1 MSTEKGKIGFVTDEI
16 CDLPEEIINENNI
29 GVVRYKI
36 DFQELAEMPGNV
48 YQKIREGEKRGIKN
62 LLVKTS
68 QPSINDFLSVFK
80 EKLKDFEE
88 VLCITFS
95 SKVSGAYNSAM
106 QAKKFLEKELQ
117 DKVHIFDSLRG
128 TGCEGLVIL
137 KAISLLKE
145 KMNVSDIISNLTKE
159 LPNIKMAAI
168 YQKSQWLEASGRLP
182 SLANV
187 IINRAEKMDIKPIF
201 GFKNGKLNIIAI
213 KKNVKDLSVALFEEF
228 EKSTQKARE
237 SGRKII
243 VAITHADNMEQV
255 EKLKTMILNLKN
267 TEIAFI
273 NLVCFPVG
281 GHIGPGTLIVSWNQ

>member
-145 KMNVSDIISNLTKE
+145 KMNVSEIISNLTKE

-213 KKNVKDLSVALFEEF
+213 KKNVKDLSAALFEEF
-228 EKSTQKARE
+228 EKSTKKARE
-237 SGRKII
+237 SGKKIL

>member
-1 MSTEKGKIGFVTDEI
+1 MPTEKEKIGLVTDEI

-36 DFQELAEMPGNV
+36 DFQELAELPGNV

-80 EKLKDFEE
+80 EKLKNFEE

-213 KKNVKDLSVALFEEF
+213 KKNVKDLSAALFEEF
-228 EKSTQKARE
+228 ERSTRKARE

-255 EKLKTMILNLKN
+255 EKLKTMVLNLKN

-281 GHIGPGTLIVSWNQ
+281 GHIGPGTLILSWNQ

>member
-1 MSTEKGKIGFVTDEI
+1 MSTEKGKIGLVTDEI

-36 DFQELAEMPGNV
+36 DFQELAELPGNV
-48 YQKIREGEKRGIKN
+48 YQKIREGERRGIKN

-80 EKLKDFEE
+80 EKLKNFEE

-228 EKSTQKARE
+228 EKSTKKARE

-255 EKLKTMILNLKN
+255 EKLKTMVLNLKN

-281 GHIGPGTLIVSWNQ
+281 GHIGPGTLILSWNQ

>member
-145 KMNVSDIISNLTKE
+145 KMNVSEIISNLTKE

-213 KKNVKDLSVALFEEF
+213 KKNVKDLSAALFEEF
-228 EKSTQKARE
+228 EKSTKKARE

-243 VAITHADNMEQV
+243 VAITHADNMEQI